1 MRQPLLSALALTV
14 LLVALGPTV
23 AAHAALADRQVLLT
37 SYTAAAVAS
46 EQCGGKALTMLEESR
61 LGRVI
66 RTESGELT
74 SMTQVADALA
84 ANRQRD
90 RSDCGSPGVRARIKQ
105 FVDVVL
111 PQLQS
116 GTPLQKPIAGE

>member
-14 LLVALGPTV
+14 LLVALGS
-23 AAHAALADRQVLLT
+23 AASARAALADRHVLLT
-37 SYTAAAVAS
+37 RYTAAAVAS

-90 RSDCGSPGVRARIKQ
+90 RSDCGSPAVRARIKQ

-116 GTPLQKPIAGE
+116 GTPLQKRIAGE